1 MRCRFLDVR
10 AVLSGV
16 VAVLLLGGVPAGGQ
30 APTGTEPP
38 AGKATRA
45 WSHPRTPWGDPDL
58 QGIWNNTAWNA
69 VPIELQSE
77 EAVRERQRR
86 SAAVVWRGAR
96 GLGYDTN
103 VWGEGARAGRGGP
116 PAPVTHLLVDPPDG
130 KLPPL
135 TPEAQERAETR
146 GEARRGLSL
155 DEPRPG
161 AWVEDI
167 TLWVRC
173 ISRGLPDAMF
183 PRLYN
188 NNYLILQIPG
198 YVVILYEMIHDA
210 RIVPLDGRPHLPQT
224 IRQWMGDS
232 RGRWEGNTL
241 VVDTTNFIGN
251 EFSLIPHG
259 GGGNGTY
266 LGAGEGLH
274 LVERFT
280 RVGADHVDYRFT
292 LDDPKLYTRPWTAA
306 IPLTTHGSP
315 DQIFEYACHEGN
327 HSIVN
332 ILSGAFAR
340 DTAAAAL
347 AKED

>member
-1 MRCRFLDVR
+1 MAPRFSFRTGIV
-10 AVLSGV
+10 GV
-16 VAVLLLGGVPAGGQ
+16 ILGVGLLAATDAWAQSAAGSAPPPGPA
-30 APTGTEPP
+30 ANW
-38 AGKATRA
+38 K
-45 WSHPRTPWGDPDL
+45 HPRTAWGDPDL
-58 QGIWNNTAWNA
+58 QAVWNNTDLNA
-69 VPIELQSE
+69 VPLEKT
-77 EAVRERQRR
+77 ERPVLTPEQKQRL
-86 SAAVVWRGAR
+86 SQAARRAS

-103 VWGEGARAGRGGP
+103 VWGEGARAGRGG
-116 PAPVTHLLVDPPDG
+116 AVSLTHLIVDPADG

-135 TPEAQERAETR
+135 TPEAQKRAAAKNAGRE
-146 GEARRGLSL
+146 GLSL

-173 ISRGLPDAMF
+173 ISRGLPDAIF

-188 NNYLILQIPG
+188 NNYQILQIPG
-198 YVVILYEMIHDA
+198 FVVILYEMIHDA
-210 RIVPLDGRPHLPQT
+210 RIIPVDGRPHLPST

-241 VVDTTNFIGN
+241 VVETTNFIGN
-251 EFSLIPHG
+251 EFGLIPHG

-266 LGAGEGLH
+266 LGAGASLR

-280 RVGADHVDYRFT
+280 RTGETSMDYRFT

-306 IPLTTHGSP
+306 IPLTTKDSP
-315 DQIFEYACHEGN
+315 TGILEYACHEGN

-332 ILSGAFAR
+332 ILTGAWTR
-340 DTAAAAL
+340 DNAAL
-347 AKED
+347 SSQKP